1 LSADLQTDFAS
12 RPPRVAILIF
22 DEVEVLDFAGPFEV
36 FGVAR
41 TSSGEFACEVCTV
54 ALEQREVV
62 ARNGLRIV
70 PHRTASDLGAVDIL
84 VVPGGFGTRR
94 ELTNPA
100 MLEFIR
106 TTSNAA
112 ALTLSVCTGSL
123 LLGASGLLT
132 GRSATTHRDAM
143 DELRTL
149 NCGADILP
157 DARIVDNGRIVTSAG
172 ISAGI
177 DAALYIVARVFGQP
191 SATETARYMQY
202 DWNYRSVDGKSVVK
216 STSSSGGRAIL
227 RSERDVAKALSIF
240 TGSHEHP
247 LVERP
252 VQRLDTAK
260 SGTFCHSD
268 KRPVGGL

>member
-1 LSADLQTDFAS
+1 MIADLQTDFAS
-12 RPPRVAILIF
+12 RPRRVAILIF
-22 DEVEVLDFAGPFEV
+22 DDVEVLDFAGPFEV

-41 TSSGEFACEVCTV
+41 MPSGDFACEVMTV
-54 ALEQREVV
+54 ALAQREIV

-70 PHRTASDLGAVDIL
+70 PHRIAGDLGAVDIL

-100 MLEFIR
+100 MLDFIR
-106 TTSNAA
+106 ITSNAA

-123 LLGASGLLT
+123 ILAASGLLA
-132 GRSATTHRDAM
+132 GHSATTHRDAM
-143 DELRTL
+143 KELRTL

-177 DAALYIVARVFGQP
+177 DAALYIVARLFGQE
-191 SATETARYMQY
+191 AAAGTAYYMQY

-216 STSSSGGRAIL
+216 I
-227 RSERDVAKALSIF
+227 D
-240 TGSHEHP
+240 P
-247 LVERP
+247 
-252 VQRLDTAK
+252 
-260 SGTFCHSD
+260 
-268 KRPVGGL
+268 

>member
-1 LSADLQTDFAS
+1 LTANLPTNVEA

-22 DEVEVLDFAGPFEV
+22 DGVEVLDFAGPFEV

-41 TSSGEFACEVCTV
+41 NSSGEFACEVLTV
-54 ALEQREVV
+54 ALEQREII
-62 ARNGLRIV
+62 ARNGLRII
-70 PHRTASDLGAVDIL
+70 PHRIASDLGAVDIL
-84 VVPGGFGTRR
+84 VVPGGFGTRH

-106 TTSNAA
+106 TASNAA
-112 ALTLSVCTGSL
+112 SLTMSVCTGSL
-123 LLGASGLLT
+123 LLGASGLLE

-177 DAALYIVARVFGQP
+177 DAALYIVARLFGQ
-191 SATETARYMQY
+191 AAAAGTAHYMQY
-202 DWNYRSVDGKSVVK
+202 DWNYRSVDGESVVRID
-216 STSSSGGRAIL
+216 G
-227 RSERDVAKALSIF
+227 
-240 TGSHEHP
+240 
-247 LVERP
+247 
-252 VQRLDTAK
+252 
-260 SGTFCHSD
+260 
-268 KRPVGGL
+268 

>member
-1 LSADLQTDFAS
+1 
-12 RPPRVAILIF
+12 LIF
-22 DEVEVLDFAGPFEV
+22 DDVEVLDFAGPFEV

-41 TSSGEFACEVCTV
+41 TSSGEFACEVFTV
-54 ALEQREVV
+54 ALEQREII

-70 PHRTASDLGAVDIL
+70 PNRIAADLGVIDIL

-106 TTSNAA
+106 TASNASS
-112 ALTLSVCTGSL
+112 LTLSVCTGSL
-123 LLGASGLLT
+123 LLGASGVLEA
-132 GRSATTHRDAM
+132 RAATTHRDAM

-149 NCGADILP
+149 NCGAYILP

-177 DAALYIVARVFGQP
+177 DAALYIIARLFGQP
-191 SATETARYMQY
+191 SAAETANYMQY

-216 STSSSGGRAIL
+216 I
-227 RSERDVAKALSIF
+227 D
-240 TGSHEHP
+240 P
-247 LVERP
+247 
-252 VQRLDTAK
+252 
-260 SGTFCHSD
+260 
-268 KRPVGGL
+268 

>member
-1 LSADLQTDFAS
+1 MGADLQPDLES
-12 RPPRVAILIF
+12 RPLRVAILIF
-22 DEVEVLDFAGPFEV
+22 DDVEVLDFAGPFEV

-41 TSSGEFACEVCTV
+41 ASSGEFTCEVFTV
-54 ALEQREVV
+54 ALEQREII

-70 PHRTASDLGAVDIL
+70 PHHIAADLGAVDIL

-106 TTSNAA
+106 TASSAA

-123 LLGASGLLT
+123 LLGAIGLLA
-132 GRSATTHRDAM
+132 GRSATTHKDAM

-149 NCGADILP
+149 NCGANILP

-172 ISAGI
+172 ISADI
-177 DAALYIVARVFGQP
+177 DAALYIVARLFGQP
-191 SATETARYMQY
+191 SAAETARYMQY

-216 STSSSGGRAIL
+216 I
-227 RSERDVAKALSIF
+227 D
-240 TGSHEHP
+240 P
-247 LVERP
+247 
-252 VQRLDTAK
+252 
-260 SGTFCHSD
+260 
-268 KRPVGGL
+268 

>member
-1 LSADLQTDFAS
+1 LSADSQTGLAS

-22 DEVEVLDFAGPFEV
+22 DDVEVLDFAGPFEV

-41 TSSGEFACEVCTV
+41 TSSGQFACQVFTV
-54 ALEQREVV
+54 ALEQRDVI

-70 PHRTASDLGAVDIL
+70 PHHTAAKLGTVNIL

-106 TTSNAA
+106 TTSSAA
-112 ALTLSVCTGSL
+112 SLTLSVCTGSL
-123 LLGASGLLT
+123 LLGASGLLA

-143 DELRTL
+143 DELRIL
-149 NCGADILP
+149 DCGVDILP

-177 DAALYIVARVFGQP
+177 DAALYIVARLFGQR
-191 SATETARYMQY
+191 SAAETARYMQY
-202 DWNYRSVDGKSVVK
+202 DWNYRTVDGKSVV
-216 STSSSGGRAIL
+216 TIDA
-227 RSERDVAKALSIF
+227 
-240 TGSHEHP
+240 
-247 LVERP
+247 
-252 VQRLDTAK
+252 
-260 SGTFCHSD
+260 
-268 KRPVGGL
+268 